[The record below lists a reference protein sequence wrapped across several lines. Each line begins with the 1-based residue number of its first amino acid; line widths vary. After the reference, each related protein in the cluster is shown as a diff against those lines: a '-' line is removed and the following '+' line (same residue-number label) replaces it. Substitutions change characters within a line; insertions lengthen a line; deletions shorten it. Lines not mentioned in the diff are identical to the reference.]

1 MNFDDLAALP
11 FEEFDAI
18 MRSTVVVDYD
28 SQGDVLYVRRSDAR
42 VTNSNEAP
50 SDGYLILSN
59 DATGAIVAAK
69 LMAASEMPVAF
80 WPTHP
85 DRELIPLDLR
95 AEMDVW
101 VRANGRG
108 AA

>member
-1 MNFDDLAALP
+1 MNFDDIARLS

-18 MRSTVVVDYD
+18 MRSSVVVDYD
-28 SQGDVLYVRRSDAR
+28 ASADVLYVRRSDAR
-42 VTNSNEAP
+42 TVNSNDAP
-50 SDGYLILSN
+50 NDGYLILSN

-85 DRELIPLDLR
+85 DRELIPR
-95 AEMDVW
+95 DVIDAW

-108 AA
+108 AV